1 MPVGSSESTWKRSPV
16 MFWVIS
22 ARKEVEARILRDPV
36 AAAGCMDGAD
46 PHAVRKRAVAANTL
60 RELMSFFV

>member
-1 MPVGSSESTWKRSPV
+1 